1 MTTQAG
7 RSRALGRDGTVRDR
21 AENGRMAAPFARR
34 DLVQFSFR
42 APRELRKRANRASIE
57 LEAPIQDLVTQAV
70 DEFLRERGF

>member
-1 MTTQAG
+1 MTTQTG
-7 RSRALGRDGTVRDR
+7 GSRAPGRDGAVRGR
-21 AENGRMAAPFARR
+21 GENGRMVAPFARR

-57 LEAPIQDLVTQAV
+57 LEVPIQDLVSQAV